1 MFDHKHKRW
10 QHPAELWAQLRG
22 KQSVVELT
30 DGFIQWFSHE
40 ARSQHEHDGNTSV
53 WRHPEDRGGRAAAA
67 CFSTQRWGNQGEGL
81 QNKSTQLSVICHLIT
96 NSGHYI
102 SIYLSVFSY
111 CSFEYILMLQFTL
124 VKCDKIRKL
133 FNSQIRFLLLHSLK
147 FKISNVSAFECDC
160 F

>member
-81 QNKSTQLSVICHLIT
+81 QNKSTQLLVICHLIT

-102 SIYLSVFSY
+102 SIYLLFLTVVSNIFWCCSLPWWNVIKFENYLILRFVF
-111 CSFEYILMLQFTL
+111 FFYIL
-124 VKCDKIRKL
+124 
-133 FNSQIRFLLLHSLK
+133 
-147 FKISNVSAFECDC
+147 
-160 F
+160 